1 MQNYEGSKSIAF
13 ISDDYWFYIN
23 VTVSIVLSVLAD
35 ILQQYIECTS
45 SYHERE
51 HWHINVH
58 YDIHSLVNAFIVG
71 NLLGV
76 LRHWWF
82 QQLDYVIYDT
92 NITSILMKTALEL
105 RVAAYVSRYVQY
117 AVTRLLES
125 LSFETVYMDWEP
137 RSLRTAILFP
147 EFTVPLSAQREPS
160 SKPHAP
166 DPPLMYVVIFLLFN
180 YVPEEWH
187 ALLATIFEFLQ
198 KVTYSCA
205 PLEMYSYSTSM
216 YTPS

>member
-1 MQNYEGSKSIAF
+1 MQNYEGSKSLAF
-13 ISDDYWFYIN
+13 ISDDYWCYIN
-23 VTVSIVLSVLAD
+23 VTVSTVLSVLAD

-51 HWHINVH
+51 HWHINIH

-137 RSLRTAILFP
+137 RSLRT
-147 EFTVPLSAQREPS
+147 
-160 SKPHAP
+160 P

-187 ALLATIFEFLQ
+187 AFLATIFEFLQ

-205 PLEMYSYSTSM
+205 PSEMYSYSTSM